1 MLQWGSHKFHSST
14 RSCINDLSCVR
25 WCHLHFIYSQILHT
39 ALFTTCTLLTYI
51 SLERVEISCY
61 HVNGMVSVQ
70 NKIIIE
76 IRSLCDHRSMKAHE
90 YSNAQNMSFQMFQVS
105 PKGVWLRSTA
115 FSVISNSSSLCKI
128 NLFTIWCPGCCSE
141 SILKV

>member
-14 RSCINDLSCVR
+14 RSCINGLSCVR
-25 WCHLHFIYSQILHT
+25 WCHLHSSQILHT

-61 HVNGMVSVQ
+61 HLNGMVSVQ
-70 NKIIIE
+70 NKI
-76 IRSLCDHRSMKAHE
+76 RSLCDYRSMKAHE
-90 YSNAQNMSFQMFQVS
+90 HSNAQNMSFQMVQVS

>member
-39 ALFTTCTLLTYI
+39 ALFTTCMLLTYI

-105 PKGVWLRSTA
+105 PKGVRLRSTA
-115 FSVISNSSSLCKI
+115 FRVISNSSSLCKI
-128 NLFTIWCPGCCSE
+128 YLFTIWCPGCYSE

>member
-61 HVNGMVSVQ
+61 HLNGMVSVQ
-70 NKIIIE
+70 NKI
-76 IRSLCDHRSMKAHE
+76 RSLCDYRSMKAHE
-90 YSNAQNMSFQMFQVS
+90 HSNAQNMSFQMVQVS

>member
-25 WCHLHFIYSQILHT
+25 WCHLHFSQILHT

-128 NLFTIWCPGCCSE
+128 YLFTIWCPGCYSE

>member
-105 PKGVWLRSTA
+105 PKGVRLRSTA
-115 FSVISNSSSLCKI
+115 FRVISNSSSLCKI
-128 NLFTIWCPGCCSE
+128 YLFTIWCPGCYSE